1 MGAMAI
7 ACLRENISQRSL
19 HLWLFLPLLQ
29 CSLSVCVCILTTVL
43 LLGGDTMTRTTYK
56 RKHLIGACLEFQRV
70 RS

>member
-29 CSLSVCVCILTTVL
+29 CSLSVCVCVYLNYCTVTGRRHYDKDNL
-43 LLGGDTMTRTTYK
+43 
-56 RKHLIGACLEFQRV
+56 
-70 RS
+70 